1 MAKAL
6 FTTPE
11 VKRTRLVHGLV
22 GCAVGAFTCL
32 VLLMATGQTGG
43 SYWREQIA
51 KERAEQAQYQ
61 ADCEGT
67 VQDALDTVDRAT
79 ELLSQR

>member
-11 VKRTRLVHGLV
+11 VKRTRMVHGLAGGV
-22 GCAVGAFTCL
+22 VGAVTCL

-43 SYWREQIA
+43 SYWRDQIA
-51 KERAEQAQYQ
+51 KERADQAQYQ
-61 ADCEGT
+61 ADCETT
-67 VQDALDTVDRAT
+67 VQDALDTVERAT